1 MMALVSITRDTGDF
15 GEALRHAR
23 EFVAL
28 DLRTRDY
35 ARWFLISKSVCPT
48 GRHANCRPS
57 ERTELR
63 A

>member
-1 MMALVSITRDTGDF
+1 MALVSITRDTGDF

-35 ARWFLISKSVCPT
+35 ARWFLISKSACPLPQWPA
-48 GRHANCRPS
+48 R
-57 ERTELR
+57 ELPPLWTN
-63 A
+63 